1 MTGKGRESL
10 CKVIRQVEDLYPGSV
25 LRTHTDSLVLRS
37 GVEISKIKGFVIGKG
52 IGERK
57 IEEQGKCKIL
67 NGMDCKFNDKI
78 K

>member
-25 LRTHTDSLVLRS
+25 LRTHTDSIVLRS

-52 IGERK
+52 IGEWK
-57 IEEQGKCKIL
+57 VEDQGKCKIL